1 MSDDSRSEDAP
12 RDILIHIADLHFW
25 HVSLNPAHLL
35 NKRALGNLNVFLRR
49 RHAFDMARA
58 HAHIEFLGYVDSR
71 QLLLTGD
78 FASTSLDRE
87 FERARTFV
95 DALRS
100 RGYGI
105 HLMPGNHD
113 VYTFEAQR
121 KKRFEQ
127 HFANLYPPE
136 GFPCRRDLAGGTP
149 LVMVPTVC
157 PNLLSSRGRITPE
170 EVSRTAELVRGAGP
184 TSIVAGHYP
193 LLDET
198 PGYHTTR
205 ERRLRNAETLRE
217 ALGAC
222 GHRILYVAGHVHRF
236 SFVRDAKYPNLEHV
250 TTGTFFGRNPRE
262 NLLGEFAE
270 VQVLPNG
277 FKVVRHT
284 IGPTGHRRFEQGP
297 PPLAG

>member
-25 HVSLNPAHLL
+25 HVTANPAHLL

-49 RHAFDMARA
+49 RHKFNMARA
-58 HAHIEFLGYVDSR
+58 HVHIDFLGRVQSR

-87 FERARTFV
+87 FERARAFV
-95 DALRS
+95 DALCS
-100 RGYGI
+100 RGYDI

-113 VYTFEAQR
+113 VYTFESQR

-127 HFANLYPPE
+127 HFSTFHPPE
-136 GFPCRRDLAGGTP
+136 GYPCRRDLAGGTP
-149 LVMVPTVC
+149 LILVPTVC
-157 PNLLSSRGRITPE
+157 PNLLSSKGRITPE
-170 EVSRTAELVRGAGP
+170 EVARTAELVRGAGP
-184 TSIVAGHYP
+184 VSIVAGHYP
-193 LLDET
+193 LLDDT

-205 ERRLRNAETLRE
+205 ERRLRNAEALRE

-222 GHRILYVAGHVHRF
+222 RHRILYVAGHVHRF
-236 SFVRDAKYPNLEHV
+236 SYVRDAMFPNLEYL
-250 TTGTFFGRNPRE
+250 TTGTFFGYNKRE
-262 NLLGEFAE
+262 GLLGEFAE
-270 VQVLPNG
+270 IQVFPDA

-284 IGPTGHRRFEQGP
+284 IGPGGHHCLQQGP